1 MSLFGNK
8 ESYLGVD
15 LGAGGIK
22 IVELKKTKGRAQLWT
37 YGIAEKNLDI
47 HIPEKID
54 KSPEDLVSE
63 IDPKKLKKTK
73 KDIPTIDDPRVEEY
87 ANILKSLLKEAKV
100 TTRQTTASLP
110 VSYIFHTVL
119 NLPKVEDKE
128 IDHIVRAQVKK
139 MLPIPIEE
147 MQLVHQKIPQEKDS
161 KDKTIKILVTAAPK
175 SLVAFYTAIFQRAG
189 LELKELET
197 EAFALER
204 SLVGKD
210 KGTSMVIDIGAERTS
225 FFIMDES
232 LPMVHRSVNIGGN
245 TVNNI
250 LQKSLGIVKE
260 DVEQIKQDLSQI
272 SDIDGQIFK
281 NFVDPV
287 VKEIANSFEIY
298 FSLNGNKDRQPEKI
312 ILTGGSSVLPFL
324 RREIKKNFDTRVF
337 IGDPWARVVH
347 QEGLKMLLDKLGP
360 RMSVAIGLALRNIE
374 K

>member
-1 MSLFGNK
+1 MSFFRNK

-37 YGIAEKNLDI
+37 YGIAEKKLNI
-47 HIPEKID
+47 YISEKID
-54 KSPEDLVSE
+54 KSPEDLVDELGSR
-63 IDPKKLKKTK
+63 KLKKPK
-73 KDIPTIDDPRVEEY
+73 KDIPTIEDPRVEEY

-100 TTRQTTASLP
+100 TTKQTTASLP

-128 IDHIVRAQVKK
+128 INHIVRAQVKK

-147 MQLVHQKIPQEKDS
+147 MQLVHQKIPQEKDT

-175 SLVAFYTAIFQRAG
+175 SSVAFYTAIFQKAG

-204 SLVGKD
+204 SLVGRD
-210 KGTSMVIDIGAERTS
+210 KGTVMIVEVGAERTN
-225 FFIMDES
+225 FFIVDGS
-232 LPMVHRSVNIGGN
+232 LPMVHRSVNLGGN
-245 TVNNI
+245 TINNI
-250 LQKSLGIVKE
+250 LQKNLGINKE
-260 DVEQIKQDLSQI
+260 DIEQVKKDLSQI
-272 SDIDGQIFK
+272 LDLNHEIFK
-281 NFVDPV
+281 SFLDPI
-287 VKEIANSFEIY
+287 VKEIGNSFEIY

-324 RREIKKNFDTRVF
+324 RTEIKKNFDTRVF
-337 IGDPWARVVH
+337 IGDPWARVIH
-347 QEGLKMLLDKLGP
+347 QEGLKNILDKIGP